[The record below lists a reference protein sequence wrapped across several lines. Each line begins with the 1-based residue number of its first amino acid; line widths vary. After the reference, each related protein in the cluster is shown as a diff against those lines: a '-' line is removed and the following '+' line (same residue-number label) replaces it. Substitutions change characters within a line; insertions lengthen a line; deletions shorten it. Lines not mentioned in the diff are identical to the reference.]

1 MGCNGIGVTRVV
13 AAAIEQNNDDKGI
26 IWPQALAPFQ
36 VGIVALNYDKSELV
50 RETADQLYQVLTAQG
65 IEVLLDDRDKK
76 TSPGVKMAEMEL
88 IGIPHRLVVGERGLK
103 EGLVE
108 YQRRRD
114 LSREDV
120 TIERVLDFLQVR
132 LNNS

>member
-1 MGCNGIGVTRVV
+1 M